1 MNNSAEFVSR
11 LFGKGQRMAIVFL
24 LLGATWVTAEAATFA
39 VNLTADPGDGVCDA
53 SCTLRDAILAANSLP
68 GQDEIDFSAI
78 LGAAPVTITLTSGL
92 PTITDS
98 VLMDASI
105 AETRLLPGNP
115 TRRPGVELDM
125 SAVAVKIK
133 ASGIFPPLTFFPNG
147 LNLKG
152 SGADGSEIRG
162 FIINGFTLGVPVPSM
177 TSIMCLFPVLNP
189 DPLDVS
195 APEIDFCGYGISL
208 FGVNNVKVAGN
219 YINLDEDGVAIS
231 GAGRIAISVVDGS
244 NNIIGGNT
252 TDDRNVISS
261 NDLLGLADLDSL
273 IQVLLTGWSDPAL
286 GEPKVTNNNKLI
298 GNYLGVNAEGVA
310 HNPEDTR
317 PITTQSHNIPD
328 NVLLP
333 GPFGWGAQCA
343 TSDPNVPGHCEM
355 KDNVIEGNIITNFWR
370 PAIELFGYSEGT
382 IVNDNTIFNT
392 GYPGGG
398 GGQFAYVEATTF
410 EGGGLTTPLPKAAV
424 NLVISNNRLG
434 LDADGLPASGTAGR
448 GVFLPAGLGVL
459 IENNTITRTQLG
471 GVILEDWTSYGE
483 PGRPNNVTISQN
495 SIYESTLGNEL
506 YGVDFLVGID
516 LLGPDGFGVTSNDFQ
531 DVDSGVNNFQNFPEL
546 IYAKEWKGDIRIHGK
561 LNSEPNGSYRI
572 EFFANDVVGPTGH
585 GEGKR
590 FLGSVDV
597 NTNGGGNAVI
607 DSKGAF
613 ELEFGTPVVD
623 MGDFV
628 TATATALCVPDE
640 PEVGD
645 CPFGSGST
653 SEFSAAVEVTD

>member
-1 MNNSAEFVSR
+1 MV
-11 LFGKGQRMAIVFL
+11 GIAIFL
-24 LLGATWVTAEAATFA
+24 LGTTAITAEAATFT
-39 VNLTADPGDGVCDA
+39 VNSMADPGDGVCDA
-53 SCTLRDAILAANSLP
+53 SCTLRDAIVAANTSP
-68 GQDEIDFSAI
+68 GQDTIDFSGI
-78 LGAAPVTITLTSGL
+78 VLPTDTVPVTITLADGL

-105 AETRLLPGNP
+105 TETRSLPGNP
-115 TRRPGVELDM
+115 VLRPGVELDM
-125 SAVAVKIK
+125 SAVAVKTK

-152 SGADGSEIRG
+152 SGADSSEIRG

-219 YINLDEDGVAIS
+219 YINLDKHGVAIS

-273 IQVLLTGWSDPAL
+273 IQLLLTGWSDPAL
-286 GEPKVTNNNKLI
+286 GEPKITNNNKLI

-333 GPFGWGAQCA
+333 GSFGWGAQCA

-355 KDNVIEGNIITNFWR
+355 KDNVIEGNTITNFWR

-392 GYPGGG
+392 GYPLGG
-398 GGQFAYVEATTF
+398 GGQFAYVEAATF
-410 EGGGLTTPLPKAAV
+410 ESSGLITPLPKAAV
-424 NLVISNNRLG
+424 NLIISNNRLG
-434 LDADGLPASGTAGR
+434 LDGDGLPASGIAGR
-448 GVFLPAGLGVL
+448 GIFLTTGAGGL
-459 IENNTITRTQLG
+459 IENNTITRTSLG
-471 GVILEDWTSYGE
+471 GVSLRDWTSYGE
-483 PGRPNNVTISQN
+483 PGVPNNITISQN

-506 YGVDFLVGID
+506 YELDFLVGID
-516 LLGPDGFGVTSNDFQ
+516 LQGPDEFGVTANDFQ

-546 IYAKEWKGDIRIHGK
+546 IYAKEWQGDIRIHGQ
-561 LNSEPNGSYRI
+561 LNSAPNKNYRI
-572 EFFANDVVGPTGH
+572 EFFANDTVDASGH
-585 GEGKR
+585 GEGER
-590 FLGSVDV
+590 YLGSVDV
-597 NTNGGGNAVI
+597 STNGSGNAVV

-613 ELEFGTPVVD
+613 ELEFGTD
-623 MGDFV
+623 IIDAGHFV
-628 TATATALCVPDE
+628 TSTATLLCTPNE
-640 PEVGD
+640 PEIGN
-645 CPFGSGST
+645 CPHGTSST
-653 SEFSAAVEVTD
+653 SEFSAAVEVTH